1 MWLLL
6 RDQFDRHVW
15 KVVMVALGLVTVV
28 LVTLIVPLAA
38 GRGANEAPQIARVF
52 FYWGLFWCGNVGLLL
67 PLSDRLGGLRAMRAL
82 PVTSRHLARA
92 WWLGATV
99 PSVLMGGLAYA
110 ALESGVAVVGLAWPR
125 MTPGPLTAPGAV
137 VFALL
142 WGCSLAGATWSP
154 VLRLVARD
162 PRLAAGGSVAV
173 FLVAG
178 LSLVFPAILDWAD
191 VAAGGPASH
200 QTALLV
206 AAVGLAGVSFVVSPR
221 MVVPASE
228 VRRARRSIR
237 TTEPPDDRVA
247 RSTRWT
253 ACAEVLK
260 VSAATVAGTTGG
272 LLIVLAAPLGDLP
285 FNVRH
290 SLMLIFV
297 SVVPTFW
304 TSSWLSASRAFRCLP
319 LSSNRLASL
328 PVLYAILTC
337 LMGAVAVALLMMLT
351 DYPTARFTPL
361 LWWLLLCPGLLSL
374 LNSAAL
380 RIGPAR
386 STAGALGLWSAL
398 VIVGSVT
405 PFAQAPGPFW
415 PAALAGLV
423 ATLVAFLGFRQVLM
437 RGGAAYRA
445 ARSRA

>member
-6 RDQFDRHVW
+6 RDQFERHVW
-15 KVVMVALGLVTVV
+15 KTVVVALGLVTVV
-28 LVTLIVPLAA
+28 LLTLIVPLAA
-38 GRGANEAPQIARVF
+38 GRDASDAPQIARVF
-52 FYWGLFWCGNVGLLL
+52 FYWGLFWCGYVGLIL
-67 PLSDRLGGLRAMRAL
+67 PMSDRRGLRAMRAL
-82 PVTSRHLARA
+82 PVTSRQLAWG

-110 ALESGVAVVGLAWPR
+110 ALESTVAVVGLAWPR
-125 MTPGPLTAPGAV
+125 MTPGALTAPGAV
-137 VFALL
+137 AFALL

-154 VLRLVARD
+154 VLRLIARD
-162 PRLAAGGSVAV
+162 PRFAAGGSVGV
-173 FLVAG
+173 FLVVG
-178 LSLVFPAILDWAD
+178 LSLVWPAIFRWAD
-191 VAAGGPASH
+191 VPAGGPATY

-237 TTEPPDDRVA
+237 TTERADDRMA

-253 ACAEVLK
+253 ASAEVLK
-260 VSAATVAGTTGG
+260 VSATTVAVTTGG
-272 LLIVLAAPLGDLP
+272 LLMVLAAPLGDLP
-285 FNVRH
+285 FSVRH
-290 SLMLIFV
+290 SFMLIIV
-297 SVVPTFW
+297 YVVPTIW

-328 PVLYAILTC
+328 PVLHAILIC
-337 LMGAVAVALLMMLT
+337 LMGAIAVALLMMLT

-374 LNSAAL
+374 LNSVAL
-380 RIGPAR
+380 HMGPAR

-398 VIVGSVT
+398 VTVGSVT

-423 ATLVAFLGFRQVLM
+423 ATLLGFLGFRRGLM
-437 RGGAAYRA
+437 HGSMAYRA

>member
-15 KVVMVALGLVTVV
+15 KVVVVALGLVTVV

-38 GRGANEAPQIARVF
+38 GRDMSDAPQIARVF
-52 FYWGLFWCGNVGLLL
+52 FYWGLFWCGYVGLTL
-67 PLSDRLGGLRAMRAL
+67 PMSDRRGLRAMRAL
-82 PVTSRHLARA
+82 PVTPRQLAWA

-99 PSVLMGGLAYA
+99 PSALMGGLAYV

-125 MTPGPLTAPGAV
+125 FTPGALTAPGAV
-137 VFALL
+137 AFALL

-154 VLRLVARD
+154 VLRLIARD
-162 PRLAAGGSVAV
+162 PRLAAGGSVGV
-173 FLVAG
+173 FLVVG
-178 LSLVFPAILDWAD
+178 ISLVWPAVFAWAD
-191 VAAGGPASH
+191 VPTGGPAS
-200 QTALLV
+200 TLLV
-206 AAVGLAGVSFVVSPR
+206 AAIGLAGVSFVVSPR

-237 TTEPPDDRVA
+237 TTERPDDRVA
-247 RSTRWT
+247 RSTPW
-253 ACAEVLK
+253 AASAELLK
-260 VSAATVAGTTGG
+260 LSATTVAVTTGG

-285 FNVRH
+285 FSVRL
-290 SLMLIFV
+290 SFMLVFV
-297 SVVPTFW
+297 SVMPTIW

-328 PVLYAILTC
+328 PVLHAILIC
-337 LMGAVAVALLMMLT
+337 LMGAVAVSLLMMLT

-380 RIGPAR
+380 RMGPAR

-398 VIVGSVT
+398 VTVGSVT
-405 PFAQAPGPFW
+405 PFAQAPGPYS

-423 ATLVAFLGFRQVLM
+423 ATLLGFLGFRQVLM
-437 RGGAAYRA
+437 RGSAAYRA